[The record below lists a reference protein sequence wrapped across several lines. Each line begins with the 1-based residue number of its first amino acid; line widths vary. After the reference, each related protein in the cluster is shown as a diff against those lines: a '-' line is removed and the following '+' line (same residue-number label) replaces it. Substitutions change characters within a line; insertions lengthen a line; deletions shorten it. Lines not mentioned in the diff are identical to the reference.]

1 MNRLDNFKG
10 KSHALTLEDRRRGG
24 RVSSRKKALANGLKN
39 LKHGKYSN
47 NHHYLL
53 CCIDCPAIGRC
64 EKMSDGYCYYLLKE
78 MKINRDF
85 SKQVARCLTVK
96 KDDIDAV
103 SFLAKKYKLNKDYIS
118 MLFPTI

>member
-1 MNRLDNFKG
+1 
-10 KSHALTLEDRRRGG
+10 
-24 RVSSRKKALANGLKN
+24 
-39 LKHGKYSN
+39 
-47 NHHYLL
+47 
-53 CCIDCPAIGRC
+53 
-64 EKMSDGYCYYLLKE
+64 MSDGYCYYLLKE

-118 MLFPTI
+118 MLFPTK